1 MDFKL
6 ILAVT
11 ILLAVPFVTESGNL
25 LELIQT
31 FIGRFYTKDALSV
44 WTNLDKHL

>member
-11 ILLAVPFVTESGNL
+11 ILLAVPFVTESGKF
-25 LELIQT
+25 LELKIQT
-31 FIGRFYTKDALSV
+31 FILIQSNHKVKRTSQDFIV
-44 WTNLDKHL
+44 N